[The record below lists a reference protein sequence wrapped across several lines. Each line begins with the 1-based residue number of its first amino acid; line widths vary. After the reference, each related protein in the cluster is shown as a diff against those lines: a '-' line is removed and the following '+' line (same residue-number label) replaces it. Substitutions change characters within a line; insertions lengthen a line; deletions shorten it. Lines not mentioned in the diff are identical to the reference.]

1 MVVSGH
7 LCPQQAGAARQV
19 EHRDVPVELQ
29 LEEGLDTLGV
39 AGVVAHHHQVLV
51 VLVAPVVVELD
62 PVLGVRVVHQDVR
75 DLLLQG
81 GGHLHV
87 HIVGQRAHQPL
98 EQVEDPLGLGLT
110 VNEYFSLQNLIFN
123 QLVVNLMDSS

>member
-62 PVLGVRVVHQDVR
+62 PVLGVRVVH
-75 DLLLQG
+75 
-81 GGHLHV
+81 
-87 HIVGQRAHQPL
+87 
-98 EQVEDPLGLGLT
+98 
-110 VNEYFSLQNLIFN
+110 
-123 QLVVNLMDSS
+123 